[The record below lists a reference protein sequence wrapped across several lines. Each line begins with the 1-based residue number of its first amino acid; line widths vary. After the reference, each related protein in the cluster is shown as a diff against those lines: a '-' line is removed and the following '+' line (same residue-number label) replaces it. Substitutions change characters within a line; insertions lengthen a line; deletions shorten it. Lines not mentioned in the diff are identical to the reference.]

1 MMSRT
6 GPDRTGPARD
16 RAEPVAQLLR
26 VLVRLRADIARKD
39 RPFGRVVAD
48 ALCQM
53 MRSQRLR
60 VACPFFCVP
69 VEQSDKALGRFLR
82 HRPRGLSGFPC
93 AGGGLNITPRWLL

>member
-1 MMSRT
+1 MIED
-6 GPDRTGPARD
+6 GYDVKDRTGPARD

-60 VACPFFCVP
+60 VACPC
-69 VEQSDKALGRFLR
+69 LLR
-82 HRPRGLSGFPC
+82 AC
-93 AGGGLNITPRWLL
+93 